1 MKENICNIILIKL
14 SKQGRCLFMKIAII
28 TDKPRTKYLP
38 TEEGLMEDK
47 QKKEKLLKISKK
59 FFQRDLIVFR

>member
-47 QKKEKLLKISKK
+47 QKKKNY
-59 FFQRDLIVFR
+59 